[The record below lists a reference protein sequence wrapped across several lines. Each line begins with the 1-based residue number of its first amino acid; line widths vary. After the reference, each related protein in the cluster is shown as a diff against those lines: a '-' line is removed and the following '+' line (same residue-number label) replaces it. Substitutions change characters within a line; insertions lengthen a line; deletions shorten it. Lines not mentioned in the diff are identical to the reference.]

1 MERRLSVIPR
11 CLTTAAL
18 ALLFFLPRLGAAE
31 ETVVLATSTTCPV
44 STISALD
51 VRKVYLGVSLRLEGQ
66 NIRPLRVNNDEKLNQ
81 VFFQSVVAMS
91 KKSYERRLLSLA
103 LKFGTPRPIEYARL
117 EDAVAALGRTRCSV
131 VYGWSDDFDD
141 AENVKVI
148 RVLWQG

>member
-1 MERRLSVIPR
+1 MIPR

-18 ALLFFLPRLGAAE
+18 ALLFFLPRMSAAE
-31 ETVVLATSTTCPV
+31 DTVVLATSTACPV

-66 NIRPLRVNNDEKLNQ
+66 SIRPLRVNDDEKLNQ

-103 LKFGTPRPIEYARL
+103 LKFGTPRPTEYTRI
-117 EDAVAALGRTRCSV
+117 EDALAALGRTRCSV
-131 VYGWSDDFDD
+131 VYGWRDDFDD